1 MQLSIKQIT
10 QNKEEW
16 MPLLLLA
23 DPDEGMVKKYLDRGL
38 MLGAFGDGQPAGV
51 IVAVP
56 LQEPGQWEI
65 KNMAVAPRYWRR
77 GIGTLLIEEIE
88 NCLPPDADTLWVGT
102 GDTST
107 GPLLFTRAVAFTLI
121 MYWKTFLWN
130 IILNLLSK
138 MENSAWIC
146 IT

>member
-1 MQLSIKQIT
+1 
-10 QNKEEW
+10 
-16 MPLLLLA
+16 MPLLRWRIRTK
-23 DPDEGMVKKYLDRGL
+23 GWSKKYLDRGL

-88 NCLPPDADTLWVGT
+88 TVCPLIRIPSGWELGTLAQA
-102 GDTST
+102 
-107 GPLLFTRAVAFTLI
+107 PLLFTRAVAFTLI